1 MAKLVLTNSTVSLN
15 GQDISSS
22 VAAIT
27 ISTSAAEVPTTNFG
41 SGGAVTRVSGLIDNS
56 VTLSMHNDYNAIDG
70 LIFPLIGSTAV
81 TMIVKPAGTA
91 AASAP
96 AAPARER
103 SARQRH
109 PSPPAGKSRWRRP
122 RRPSQRSRSERSYDV
137 RPHSGH
143 HQPDRA
149 HRLLKQVRTIHIQTG
164 LCQAYR

>member
-15 GQDISSS
+15 GTDISSS

-81 TMIVKPAGTA
+81 TMVIKASTA
-91 AASAP
+91 AVSTAN
-96 AAPARER
+96 
-103 SARQRH
+103 
-109 PSPPAGKSRWRRP
+109 PSYTFSVLCTEWTPVNGAVG
-122 RRPSQRSRSERSYDV
+122 ELNTADV
-137 RPHSGH
+137 TWPISG
-143 HQPDRA
+143 
-149 HRLLKQVRTIHIQTG
+149 TITK
-164 LCQAYR
+164 ATA